1 MQAVSGKITG
11 MWKAI
16 STSRVSQFFNDLEHR
31 ARQSDVAVAILLI
44 VFSVNLS
51 GITGIVLMETDEKPD
66 YQEWSRMRSISI
78 DNNSTG
84 YFRKGSSS
92 SGTLREWERKSLK
105 TKNIYSV
112 NANVR

>member
-1 MQAVSGKITG
+1 M
-11 MWKAI
+11 
-16 STSRVSQFFNDLEHR
+16 
-31 ARQSDVAVAILLI
+31 
-44 VFSVNLS
+44 NLS

-92 SGTLREWERKSLK
+92 SGILREWERKSLK
-105 TKNIYSV
+105 TKNIYNV

>member
-51 GITGIVLMETDEKPD
+51 GITGIV
-66 YQEWSRMRSISI
+66 
-78 DNNSTG
+78 
-84 YFRKGSSS
+84 RKVIKNQNEGSFH
-92 SGTLREWERKSLK
+92 KQ
-105 TKNIYSV
+105 SV
-112 NANVR
+112 AVFQRFGASCPSVGCGRCDLADCFFSEFIRNYWDCPKGD

>member
-51 GITGIVLMETDEKPD
+51 GITGIVRKVIKNQNEGSFYDNRKR
-66 YQEWSRMRSISI
+66 QERSAQGG
-78 DNNSTG
+78 N
-84 YFRKGSSS
+84 F
-92 SGTLREWERKSLK
+92 
-105 TKNIYSV
+105 
-112 NANVR
+112 